1 MHKFAYRV
9 FGILAAGLIVPVA
22 LAQST
27 RPLDNLSACRLD
39 EARIALRFTF
49 EGGACQEAG
58 EASLLPADGA
68 NGNVTEPTENVG
80 EVCTMQIVP
89 VGFEG
94 VVDATEEIVS
104 LDITVL
110 SPEGRPQALGSMDI
124 IDDEGKECVEPETE
138 EATE

>member
-9 FGILAAGLIVPVA
+9 LGIVAATLIA
-22 LAQST
+22 TTSLAQGT

-39 EARIALRFTF
+39 EARIALSFTF
-49 EGGACQEAG
+49 EGGACQEPG
-58 EASLLPADGA
+58 EASLLP
-68 NGNVTEPTENVG
+68 NGSIGSVTVPTENVG

-94 VVDATEEIVS
+94 VADAGDEIVS

-110 SPEGRPQALGSMDI
+110 SPEGEPQALGSTDI
-124 IDDEGKECVEPETE
+124 IDDEEQECEEPEV
-138 EATE
+138 EAGE